1 MADGGGTTIL
11 DRDMATPDSPR
22 ATVRQIG
29 LQRWRKPLL
38 LFGPLLV
45 AAAAL
50 AFYLTT
56 GRYVSIDN
64 AYVKSD
70 MTTISTDVSGIVAE
84 VAVHDN
90 EAVKAGQLL
99 YRLDDETYRNAQANA
114 EAQLAT
120 SRNDIEALRATY
132 RQRQQDIRQA
142 EVDVAY
148 YKREFDR
155 QNDLARSNVASK
167 SALDTAR
174 RNLDLSQQKLGSLQQ
189 EAAGVLANLSGNA
202 DIAVADHPRYQAAKA
217 QLDQARR
224 DLSHTRVLA
233 PVDGVVTNVDQI
245 QVGEYLQ
252 AASPAFSLVAGQA
265 WVEANPKETDL
276 THVQPGQVV
285 TVTVDTYPGY
295 TWHGKV
301 EGISPATGAQFAI
314 LPPQNA
320 SGNWVKVVQRIPLRV
335 VIDSEPNMPPLRAGM
350 SAIVDVD
357 TGRHH
362 NLFGLIGHANADPWQ
377 K

>member
-1 MADGGGTTIL
+1 MADGGGTTVL
-11 DRDMATPDSPR
+11 NRDLETSDTPR
-22 ATVRQIG
+22 AVPKRTG

-45 AAAAL
+45 AAAGL

-70 MTTISTDVSGIVAE
+70 VTTISTDVSGIVAE

-120 SRNDIEALRATY
+120 ARNDIEALRATY

-167 SALDTAR
+167 AALDAAR
-174 RNLDLSQQKLGSLQQ
+174 RNLDMSQQKLGSLQQ

-202 DIAVADHPRYQAAKA
+202 NIAVEDHPRYQAAKA

-245 QVGEYLQ
+245 QLGEYLQ
-252 AASPAFSLVAGQA
+252 AASPAFSLVAGHA

-276 THVQPGQVV
+276 THVLPGQAVS
-285 TVTVDTYPGY
+285 VTVDTYPGY

-335 VIDSEPNMPPLRAGM
+335 AIDAEPNMPPLRAGM
-350 SAIVDVD
+350 SALVEID

-362 NLFGLIGHANADPWQ
+362 NLFGLIGRANADPWQ

>member
-1 MADGGGTTIL
+1 MADGGTTGFN
-11 DRDMATPDSPR
+11 RDLATSDAPR
-22 ATVRQIG
+22 AVPKQTG

-70 MTTISTDVSGIVAE
+70 VTTISTDVSGIVAE

-90 EAVKAGQLL
+90 EPVKAGQLL
-99 YRLDDETYRNAQANA
+99 YRLDDETYRNAAANA

-120 SRNDIEALRATY
+120 ARNDIEALRATY

-142 EVDVAY
+142 EIDVAY

-167 SALDTAR
+167 SALDAAR
-174 RNLDLSQQKLGSLQQ
+174 RNLDMSQQKLGSLQQ

-202 DIAVADHPRYQAAKA
+202 DIAVEDHPRYQAAKA

-224 DLSHTRVLA
+224 DLSHTRVVA

-245 QVGEYLQ
+245 QLGEYLQ
-252 AASPAFSLVAGQA
+252 AASPAFSLVAGHA

-276 THVQPGQVV
+276 THVLPGQAV

-301 EGISPATGAQFAI
+301 EGISPATGAEFAI

-335 VIDSEPNMPPLRAGM
+335 AIDSEPNMPPLRAGM
-350 SAIVDVD
+350 SAIVDID

-362 NLFGLIGHANADPWQ
+362 NLFGLVGQANADPWQ

>member
-1 MADGGGTTIL
+1 MADGGGTTVL
-11 DRDMATPDSPR
+11 NRDLETSDTPR
-22 ATVRQIG
+22 AVPKRTG
-29 LQRWRKPLL
+29 WRKPLL

-45 AAAAL
+45 AVAGL

-70 MTTISTDVSGIVAE
+70 VTTISTDVSGIVAE

-120 SRNDIEALRATY
+120 ARNDIEALRATY

-167 SALDTAR
+167 AALDAAR
-174 RNLDLSQQKLGSLQQ
+174 RNLDMSQQKLGSLQQ

-202 DIAVADHPRYQAAKA
+202 NIAVADHPRYQAAKA

-245 QVGEYLQ
+245 QLGEYLQ
-252 AASPAFSLVAGQA
+252 AASPAFSLVAGHA

-276 THVQPGQVV
+276 THVLPGQAVS
-285 TVTVDTYPGY
+285 VTVDTYPGY

-335 VIDSEPNMPPLRAGM
+335 AIDAEPNMPPLRAGM
-350 SAIVDVD
+350 SALVEID

-362 NLFGLIGHANADPWQ
+362 NLFGLIGRANADPWQ

>member
-1 MADGGGTTIL
+1 MADGGGTTVL
-11 DRDMATPDSPR
+11 NRDLETSDTPR
-22 ATVRQIG
+22 AVPKRTG
-29 LQRWRKPLL
+29 WRKPLL

-45 AAAAL
+45 AVAGL

-70 MTTISTDVSGIVAE
+70 VTTISTDVSGIVAE

-120 SRNDIEALRATY
+120 ARNDIEALRATY

-167 SALDTAR
+167 AALDAAR
-174 RNLDLSQQKLGSLQQ
+174 RNLDMSQQKLGSLQQ

-202 DIAVADHPRYQAAKA
+202 NIAVEDHPRYQAAKA

-245 QVGEYLQ
+245 QLGEYLQ
-252 AASPAFSLVAGQA
+252 AASPAFSLVAGHA

-276 THVQPGQVV
+276 THVLPGQAVS
-285 TVTVDTYPGY
+285 VTVDTYPGY

-335 VIDSEPNMPPLRAGM
+335 AIDSEPNMPPLRAGM
-350 SAIVDVD
+350 SALVEID

-362 NLFGLIGHANADPWQ
+362 NLFGLIGRANADPWQ

>member
-1 MADGGGTTIL
+1 
-11 DRDMATPDSPR
+11 
-22 ATVRQIG
+22 
-29 LQRWRKPLL
+29 
-38 LFGPLLV
+38 
-45 AAAAL
+45 
-50 AFYLTT
+50 
-56 GRYVSIDN
+56 
-64 AYVKSD
+64 

-335 VIDSEPNMPPLRAGM
+335 AIDSEPNMPPLRAGM

>member
-1 MADGGGTTIL
+1 MADGGTTGFN
-11 DRDMATPDSPR
+11 RDMVSEASR
-22 ATVRQIG
+22 AVPKQTG

-38 LFGPLLV
+38 LIGPLV
-45 AAAAL
+45 VVVAAL

-70 MTTISTDVSGIVAE
+70 VTTISTDVSGIVAE
-84 VAVHDN
+84 VAVRDN
-90 EAVKAGQLL
+90 EPVKAGQLL
-99 YRLDDETYRNAQANA
+99 YRLDDETYRNALANA

-120 SRNDIEALRATY
+120 ARNDIEALRATY

-155 QNDLARSNVASK
+155 QSDLARSNVASK
-167 SALDTAR
+167 AALDAAR
-174 RNLDLSQQKLGSLQQ
+174 RNLDMSQQKLGSLQQ

-202 DIAVADHPRYQAAKA
+202 DIAVADHPRFQAAKA

-233 PVDGVVTNVDQI
+233 PVDGIVTNVDQI
-245 QVGEYLQ
+245 QPGEYLQ
-252 AASPAFSLVAGQA
+252 AASPAFSLVAGHA

-276 THVQPGQVV
+276 THVLPGQAV

-335 VIDSEPNMPPLRAGM
+335 AIDNEPNMPPLRAGM
-350 SAIVDVD
+350 SAIVDID